1 MFLLLLIV
9 VKVMLDSEYE
19 KCNSRKGSI
28 FRLGHVD
35 EGVLN
40 FYRDFSFSR
49 VNGKLVREPSRTID
63 KFIVRLLSLDRQQCR
78 DHSRSG
84 M

>member
-1 MFLLLLIV
+1 MYLLIV
-9 VKVMLDSEYE
+9 VKVTLDSECE

-35 EGVLN
+35 VEGVLN
-40 FYRDFSFSR
+40 FYRDFSTR
-49 VNGKLVREPSRTID
+49 VNGKLVREPSRIID
-63 KFIVRLLSLDRQQCR
+63 KFIVRLFSLDRQQCR

-84 M
+84 I